1 MKKLT
6 VKQLAQIQT
15 VFYILAAVFA
25 VVSYLTEAK
34 GEPRPLLWVAGIF
47 VIISFVWR
55 LVFVKC
61 PGCGDALTGS
71 KKIPDICPC
80 CGFDLTANTPKEND
94 NGKTY

>member
-34 GEPRPLLWVAGIF
+34 GGPRPLLWVAG
-47 VIISFVWR
+47 VLVVISFTWR
-55 LVFVKC
+55 LIFVKC
-61 PGCGDALTGS
+61 PKCGDTLSGS
-71 KKIPDICPC
+71 KKIPDTCPV
-80 CGFDLTANTPKEND
+80 CGFDLTTTFQEGD
-94 NGKTY
+94 SQ